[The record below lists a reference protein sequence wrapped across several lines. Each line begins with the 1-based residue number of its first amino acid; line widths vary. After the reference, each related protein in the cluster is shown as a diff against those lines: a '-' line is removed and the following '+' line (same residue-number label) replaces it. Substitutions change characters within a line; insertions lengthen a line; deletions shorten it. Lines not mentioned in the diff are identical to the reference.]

1 MNTKTMKFA
10 GVEYDN
16 NGEILVVNENTAA
29 LAIYIPL
36 DKIPGVDTGI
46 FEEEFVQDKNTNS
59 VSTPLPPDPPHA
71 EAATILPKLEQATK
85 PKINTGEVVAED
97 TADAD
102 DSEDISPEKA
112 SLMTGTKTRR
122 MKKKK
127 IYRSSITVRRED
139 TELNANEIAKP

>member
-59 VSTPLPPDPPHA
+59 VITPLPPDPPHA
-71 EAATILPKLEQATK
+71 EASTTLPKLEQETTSH
-85 PKINTGEVVAED
+85 I
-97 TADAD
+97 
-102 DSEDISPEKA
+102 
-112 SLMTGTKTRR
+112 
-122 MKKKK
+122 
-127 IYRSSITVRRED
+127 D
-139 TELNANEIAKP
+139 TE